1 MTIIQ
6 WNIRGYRANY
16 GELINLLRTYTPQC
30 VCLQETLLGD
40 RVPRPPQRY
49 YLRCCSP
56 SADPTPGTGLAILVH
71 RSQSC
76 IDVPLRTPLQAL
88 ACRVGTGRMVTIC
101 NIYISPNEVIRNH
114 DLEQLI
120 QQLPPPY
127 LLLGD
132 FNAKHP
138 LWGGLTDNLSGRS
151 VDQFIT
157 NNDVVL
163 MNSGAN
169 THYHVQTN
177 SHSAIDLSLCSPG
190 IAADYQ
196 WKVMDDLSGSDH
208 YPILI
213 DDILRQP
220 AARQPQYLMKHAKW
234 APFRNGTAVDEL
246 HQYEDSA
253 DMLNTLMD
261 TITSAADE
269 NIPKSSGLRQKVRV
283 PWWTDECSR
292 VDTER
297 KRAMRRYQRSG
308 LVVDKISYNRWRA
321 RARYTKQQAKKQSW
335 QAYVSTLNA
344 DTPMTKIWQRI
355 RKMTG
360 KYSQHPAPCL
370 TDGQDV
376 TSDPVRVALLL
387 SQHFQSVSASDG
399 YSPAFAT
406 VKGRAESMRLDF
418 TARIQYSYNDPVTET
433 EMIGALRQCRNTAAG
448 DDNIRYEM
456 LRHLHTSSLKLL
468 LQIYNQ
474 YWLNDD
480 YPDEWRRAVILAF
493 PKPNKPP
500 TSPSSYRPI
509 ALTSCVGKLMEK
521 IVNTRLMSHLEAND
535 CLSPHQY
542 GFRKMRAAPDALIR
556 LSTDI
561 MQALSRRE
569 HLVCVFFDMKKAY
582 DTTWRYGILKRLHEI
597 GIRGHM
603 AFYIKNFL
611 SDRKFQTR
619 VGAISS
625 EWHTQ
630 EEGVPQGSVLSC
642 CLFALAID
650 GITTCLPHGVKCS
663 LYVDDFM
670 IYTTAARLQSAER
683 RLQQAIN
690 NVAAWTLNHGFTI
703 SVEKTEIVNFN
714 RSRSYAEPN
723 LTLNGRMLKVSESA
737 RFLGMIFDEKL
748 TWKPHIRNLKMECT
762 KRLSVLRCIAHR
774 DWGADRLTMLRLY
787 RSLIRSKLDYGCVI
801 YASAKDSVL
810 DTLNPVHNQAL
821 RICTGAFRSSPVVSL
836 HAETGEPP
844 LNNRRMQLL
853 AQYYTHIDLLP
864 DSPTYQCVHQDY
876 DDNSVSGTFAHR
888 YRDVVEVLGL
898 EISVMPVPHRG
909 LPIWNIDPG
918 TFCHEQKIEV
928 KSNYSANN
936 MRALFLSHKDRCHG
950 QSVHLFTDGSK
961 NGDSVGC
968 AAVCDD
974 VVITRR
980 LNKHS
985 SIFTAE
991 LTAIADA
998 LLIINDQA
1006 ADQFTVFSDSKSALE
1021 AIQHYN
1027 SSHPIVNDILSWLIR
1042 LAARRKNI
1050 RFCWVP
1056 AHVGVTGN
1064 ELADSAAR
1072 RVSTSNS
1079 EIYNASLPHRDYYAA
1094 IRKSCRQHWAASW
1107 TDTNEANKLRSIKDS
1122 VTPWRSS
1129 YQANRRIEIMLARLR
1144 IGHTR
1149 LTHKYLM
1156 ERGEPPQCETCQTQL
1171 TVRHILAECP
1181 TFAAQRL
1188 RHFPSSRNQQ
1198 PSEIMK
1204 IMLAEGDEVYTPRA
1218 IIDYINECNIAEI

>member
-1 MTIIQ
+1 MSILQ

-16 GELINLLRTYTPQC
+16 GELINILRTYTPQC

-40 RVPRPPQRY
+40 RVPRPPQHY
-49 YLRCCSP
+49 HIRCCSP
-56 SADPTPGTGLAILVH
+56 SADPIPGTGLVILTH
-71 RSQSC
+71 KSQSC

-88 ACRVGTGRMVTIC
+88 ACRVGSGRMVTVC
-101 NIYISPNEVIRNH
+101 NVYISPNEVIQSH
-114 DLEQLI
+114 VLEQLI

-138 LWGGLTDNLSGRS
+138 LWGGLTENPSGRS

-157 NNDVVL
+157 NNDVVV
-163 MNSGAN
+163 MNSGES

-177 SHSAIDLSLCSPG
+177 AHSAIDLSLCSPG

-196 WKVMDDLSGSDH
+196 WSVADDLYGSDH
-208 YPILI
+208 YPIMI
-213 DDILRQP
+213 SNILRQP
-220 AARQPQYLMKHAKW
+220 AGRRPQYLIKHAKW
-234 APFRNGTAVDEL
+234 EQFRIATIVEEPQPDAT
-246 HQYEDSA
+246 SA
-253 DMLNTLMD
+253 AMLETLINS
-261 TITSAADE
+261 ITSAADE
-269 NIPKSSGLRQKVRV
+269 HIPKSTGQRQKPRV

-308 LVVDKISYNRWRA
+308 LVVDKISYNRWKA
-321 RARYTKQQAKKQSW
+321 RARYTKLQAKKQSW

-370 TDGQDV
+370 TDGQTV
-376 TSDPVRVALLL
+376 TSDPVRVASLL
-387 SQHFQSVSASDG
+387 SQHFYEVSASDG
-399 YSPAFAT
+399 CSPAFA
-406 VKGRAESMRLDF
+406 VIKDRAESVRLDF
-418 TARIQYSYNDPVTET
+418 TTRTHHSYNDPITET

-448 DDNIRYEM
+448 GDEIRYEM
-456 LRHLHTSSLKLL
+456 LRNLHRSSFKLL
-468 LQIYNQ
+468 IQLYNR

-500 TSPSSYRPI
+500 TAPGSYRPI
-509 ALTSCVGKLMEK
+509 ALTSCIGKLMEK
-521 IVNTRLMSHLEAND
+521 IVNTRLMNLLESNNY
-535 CLSPHQY
+535 LSPHQY
-542 GFRKMRAAPDALIR
+542 GFRKMRSTSDALIR

-561 MQALSRRE
+561 LHALSRRE

-582 DTTWRYGILKRLHEI
+582 DTTWRYGILKRLYEL

-603 AFYIKNFL
+603 ALFINNFL
-611 SDRKFQTR
+611 SHRQFQTR
-619 VGAISS
+619 IGTASS
-625 EWHTQ
+625 EWHSQ

-690 NVAAWTLNHGFTI
+690 NVATWTLNHGFTI
-703 SVEKTEIVNFN
+703 SEDKTEIVNFN
-714 RSRSYAEPN
+714 RRRSHAEPN
-723 LTLNGRMLKVSESA
+723 LTLNGRMLRVSENA

-748 TWKPHIRNLKMECT
+748 TWKPHIRNLKIECT

-774 DWGADRLTMLRLY
+774 DWGADKLTMLRLY
-787 RSLIRSKLDYGCVI
+787 RSLIRSKLDYGSII
-801 YASAKDSVL
+801 YASAKESVL

-821 RICTGAFRSSPVVSL
+821 RICTGAFRTSPVASL
-836 HAETGEPP
+836 YAETGEPS
-844 LNNRRMQLL
+844 LSNRRMQLA
-853 AQYYTHIDLLP
+853 AQYYTHIELLP
-864 DSPTYQCVHQDY
+864 ESPVYQCVHQDY
-876 DDNSVSGTFAHR
+876 DENLVNGTFSNR
-888 YRDVVEVLGL
+888 LRSIL
-898 EISVMPVPHRG
+898 ETLDIDIDVMPVPHMN
-909 LPIWNIDPG
+909 LPIWNIDPK
-918 TFCHEQKIEV
+918 TFCQELKIDA
-928 KSNYSANN
+928 KNNYSTSYIK
-936 MRALFLSHKDRCHG
+936 MLFLEHIDRYHG
-950 QSVHLFTDGSK
+950 RSVQLYTDGSK
-961 NGDSVGC
+961 NGNDVGC
-968 AAVCDD
+968 ASVCGDI
-974 VVITRR
+974 VISRK
-980 LNKHS
+980 LNKYS

-998 LLIINDQA
+998 LSIVDEKDCNE
-1006 ADQFTVFSDSKSALE
+1006 FTVFSDSRSALQ
-1021 AIQHYN
+1021 AIQHCN
-1027 SSHPIVNDILSWLIR
+1027 SSHPIVNNILSWLIR
-1042 LAARRKNI
+1042 LAAREKTI

-1056 AHVGVTGN
+1056 AHVGVAGN

-1072 RVSTSNS
+1072 RVSTSND
-1079 EIYNASLPHRDYYAA
+1079 EIHNASLPHRDYYAA
-1094 IRKSCRQHWAASW
+1094 IKRSTRQHWATSW
-1107 TDTNEANKLRSIKDS
+1107 AETNESNKLRSIKDT
-1122 VTPWRSS
+1122 VAPWRSS
-1129 YQANRRIEIMLARLR
+1129 YQANRHVEVTLTCLR

-1149 LTHKYLM
+1149 LTHRYLV

-1181 TFAAQRL
+1181 TFAAHRL
-1188 RHFPSSRNQQ
+1188 RYFPSSRNK
-1198 PSEIMK
+1198 PPREVMK
-1204 IMLAEGDEVYTPRA
+1204 IMLSEGDEAYSPHA
-1218 IIDYINECNIAEI
+1218 IISYLNACNITEI